1 MLMISDKEHIRENS
15 TFLYGKMKRMY
26 HYTFSELQRLANLGS
41 TELCLALIQLLRE
54 DKITQDRGPQG
65 ICYAVV

>member
-1 MLMISDKEHIRENS
+1 MIIDKEHIRKNS
-15 TFLYGKMKRMY
+15 VVLYGKMKKMY
-26 HYTFSELQRLANLGS
+26 RYTFDELQRLANLGS
-41 TELCLALIQLLRE
+41 TELCLALIQLLQE